1 MGGKHILIIDDE
13 SSIRLLLRK
22 LFEHAG
28 YQVSEAANAL
38 QVFSLD
44 ASAKYDAIILDLR
57 MPGIDGH
64 KVLKSF
70 KRDPK
75 TSPPILVFT
84 SSSSEVERRL
94 TLSEGADA
102 FVSKPGDN
110 DTLLN
115 TVAQLIARRAA
126 KPQ

>member
-1 MGGKHILIIDDE
+1 MGGKHILVIDDE
-13 SSIRLLLRK
+13 PGIRLLLRK

-44 ASAKYDAIILDLR
+44 PSVSYDAIILDLR

-64 KVLKSF
+64 RVLKSF

-75 TSPPILVFT
+75 TSPPIVVFT
-84 SSSSEVERRL
+84 SSSSEAERHQ
-94 TLSEGADA
+94 TLAEGADA
-102 FVSKPGDN
+102 FITKPGDN
-110 DTLLN
+110 DTLLQ
-115 TVAQLIARRAA
+115 TVAHLIARRT
-126 KPQ
+126 KT